1 MFIFISSQIRPHTE
15 GHWVTPLKG
24 RVTFCD
30 PISVLFAPRY
40 PKGHSDPL
48 VTFCDPTNWS
58 APDHAASSTIHPLES
73 FLSKPFNFN

>member
-1 MFIFISSQIRPHTE
+1 MLIFISSQIRPHTE

-40 PKGHSDPL
+40 PKGHCDPL
-48 VTFCDPTNWS
+48 VTFCDPTNCM
-58 APDHAASSTIHPLES
+58 AADHAESSIIHPLES